1 MDVLCA
7 MLAEDVREISL
18 RDLVKEYFE
27 KKYPVT
33 SNPEGGVALCG
44 ESGQKWTFDLV
55 INADDGKFGIFVR
68 DWGRSI
74 GVNQL
79 RRLEKACR
87 DTAMAGGIIFGNI
100 FSPHAK
106 KFGKGYGIQV
116 VTRGELAQKMGVWR

>member
-7 MLAEDVREISL
+7 MLAEDVRENSL
-18 RDLVKEYFE
+18 RNLVKAYFE
-27 KKYPVT
+27 KKYAVT
-33 SNPEGGVALCG
+33 YNPDGVALCG

-87 DTAMAGGIIFGNI
+87 DTAMVGGIIFGNI

>member
-1 MDVLCA
+1 
-7 MLAEDVREISL
+7 MLSEDVRVNSL
-18 RDLVKEYFE
+18 RELVREYFE

-33 SNPEGGVALCG
+33 CNPEGIALCG

-55 INADDGKFGIFVR
+55 INADEGRFGIFVR

-116 VTRGELAQKMGVWR
+116 ITRGELVQKMGVWR

>member
-1 MDVLCA
+1 
-7 MLAEDVREISL
+7 MLDEDVRKSAL

-33 SNPEGGVALCG
+33 EGVALCG
-44 ESGQKWTFDLV
+44 ESGQKWSFDLV
-55 INADDGKFGIFVR
+55 INADDGQFGIFVR

-87 DTAMAGGIIFGNI
+87 DTAMIGGIIFGNI

-116 VTRGELAQKMGVWR
+116 ITRGELQQKMGVWR

>member
-1 MDVLCA
+1 
-7 MLAEDVREISL
+7 MLGEEVRENTL
-18 RDLVKEYFE
+18 RDLVRVYFE

-33 SNPEGGVALCG
+33 SNPEGIALCG

-55 INADDGKFGIFVR
+55 INADEGRFGIFVR

-116 VTRGELAQKMGVWR
+116 ITRGELVQKMGVWR

>member
-1 MDVLCA
+1 
-7 MLAEDVREISL
+7 MLAEDVREYSL

-27 KKYPVT
+27 KKDPVE
-33 SNPEGGVALCG
+33 SNANGAGVALCG

-55 INADDGKFGIFVR
+55 INSDDGKFGVFVR
-68 DWGRSI
+68 DWERSI

-87 DTAMAGGIIFGNI
+87 DTAMVGGIIFGNI

-106 KFGKGYGIQV
+106 KFGKGYGVQV
-116 VTRGELAQKMGVWR
+116 VTRGELVQKMGVWR